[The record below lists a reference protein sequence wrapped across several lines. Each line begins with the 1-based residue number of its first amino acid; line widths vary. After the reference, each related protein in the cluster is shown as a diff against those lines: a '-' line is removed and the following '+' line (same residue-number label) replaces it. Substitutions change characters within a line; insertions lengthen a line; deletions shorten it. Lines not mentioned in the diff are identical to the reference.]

1 MSVSSP
7 QLLVASYCP
16 TYLYLLLDCAIAWS
30 TVLIFDIIV
39 FALTLRL
46 RLRRGRSAQNGLFS
60 LMVRDGERPIEFS
73 PDVADVEGCCRDSV
87 LRVRQGSFNMYLC
100 TEVGLSILSVL
111 YTIDIVTF
119 LVRFHSLTV
128 TFLHRDVN
136 RYRQQA
142 YALPL
147 LFRLSYTCS
156 VTLHFQ
162 SVWKGIIVVYT
173 NVYVEAV
180 SLLSLS

>member
-1 MSVSSP
+1 M
-7 QLLVASYCP
+7 C
-16 TYLYLLLDCAIAWS
+16 
-30 TVLIFDIIV
+30 
-39 FALTLRL
+39 
-46 RLRRGRSAQNGLFS
+46 
-60 LMVRDGERPIEFS
+60 
-73 PDVADVEGCCRDSV
+73 
-87 LRVRQGSFNMYLC
+87 LC

-119 LVRFHSLTV
+119 LVRFYSLSV
-128 TFLHRDVN
+128 TFAHRDVN

-147 LFRLSYTCS
+147 LFRLSYIYS
-156 VTLHFQ
+156 VTLHLQ